1 MTRFSS
7 PVRCSSRAAYWPAS
21 AIRGRSAGASATTSR
36 PTTRALPAS
45 GSSSV
50 ARMRA
55 MVVLPGPL
63 GPSTPSTGARAP
75 RRSTPSSAR
84 VGPNDLTSPLTR
96 MAGAS
101 PASVFG
107 MRGRY
112 GAFRPGSVLDV
123 GDHRRVSDATTSS
136 RLLTLLS
143 LLQGRRD
150 WPGGELAERLDVS
163 GRTVRRDVERLRSLG
178 SPVESMTGPTG
189 GYQLRAG
196 TAMPPL
202 LLDDDE
208 AIAIAVGLRTAAG
221 GSISGIEETAVRA
234 LVKLEQ
240 VLPSHLRRRV
250 QALTA
255 ATQTLNVYGGPTV
268 DPQALTLLAAAV
280 RDHERVRFAYT
291 ARDRA
296 GTQREIEPHSLV
308 NAGRRWYLVAY
319 DCGREDWRTFR
330 VDRIER
336 PVSSGSR
343 FHPRELPAKDA
354 AAYVSRALQSYPSR
368 HEARVTVESPAA
380 DLQGRR
386 WLGGDLTPLGHDRCE
401 LRTSD
406 DNLDWLAMRIAML
419 SAPYTVHGP
428 PELIERLRAIA
439 QRISAGT

>member
-1 MTRFSS
+1 MSE
-7 PVRCSSRAAYWPAS
+7 
-21 AIRGRSAGASATTSR
+21 
-36 PTTRALPAS
+36 
-45 GSSSV
+45 
-50 ARMRA
+50 
-55 MVVLPGPL
+55 
-63 GPSTPSTGARAP
+63 
-75 RRSTPSSAR
+75 
-84 VGPNDLTSPLTR
+84 
-96 MAGAS
+96 
-101 PASVFG
+101 
-107 MRGRY
+107 
-112 GAFRPGSVLDV
+112 
-123 GDHRRVSDATTSS
+123 TTSS

-150 WPGGELAERLDVS
+150 WPGSELADRLEVS
-163 GRTVRRDVERLRSLG
+163 ARTVRRDVERLRSLG
-178 SPVESMTGPTG
+178 YPVESMTGPAG

-221 GSISGIEETAVRA
+221 GSVSGIEETAVRA

-268 DPQALTLLAAAV
+268 DPQALTVLAAAV

-296 GTQREIEPHSLV
+296 GSSRETEPHSLV
-308 NAGRRWYLVAY
+308 NAGRRWYLVAF

-330 VDRIER
+330 VDRIDG
-336 PVSSGSR
+336 PASTGAR

-354 AAYVSRALQSYPSR
+354 AAFVSRSLQSYPSR
-368 HEARVTVESPAA
+368 YEARVTVQCPAA

-386 WLGGDLTPLGHDRCE
+386 WLGGGITPLGEHRCE

-406 DNLDWLAMRIAML
+406 DGLDWLAMRIAMIPF
-419 SAPYTVHGP
+419 PYTVHEP
-428 PELIERLRAIA
+428 PEVIERLRVIA
-439 QRISAGT
+439 ERITTGTVRPVP

>member
-1 MTRFSS
+1 MSE
-7 PVRCSSRAAYWPAS
+7 
-21 AIRGRSAGASATTSR
+21 
-36 PTTRALPAS
+36 
-45 GSSSV
+45 
-50 ARMRA
+50 
-55 MVVLPGPL
+55 
-63 GPSTPSTGARAP
+63 
-75 RRSTPSSAR
+75 
-84 VGPNDLTSPLTR
+84 
-96 MAGAS
+96 
-101 PASVFG
+101 
-107 MRGRY
+107 
-112 GAFRPGSVLDV
+112 
-123 GDHRRVSDATTSS
+123 TTSS

-150 WPGGELAERLDVS
+150 WPGSELADRLEVS
-163 GRTVRRDVERLRSLG
+163 ARTVRRDVERLRSLG
-178 SPVESMTGPTG
+178 YPVESMTGPAG

-221 GSISGIEETAVRA
+221 GSVSGIEETAVRA

-268 DPQALTLLAAAV
+268 DPQTLTVLAAAV

-296 GTQREIEPHSLV
+296 GTSVAGVEETAVRALVKLEQVLPAHLRRRVQALGRATQTLNVYGGPTVDPQALTVLAAAVRDHERVRFAYTARDRAGSSRETEPHSLV
-308 NAGRRWYLVAY
+308 NAGRRWYLVAL

-330 VDRIER
+330 VDRIDG
-336 PVSSGSR
+336 PASTGAR

-354 AAYVSRALQSYPSR
+354 AAFVSRSLQSYPSR
-368 HEARVTVESPAA
+368 YEARITVECPASA
-380 DLQGRR
+380 LEGRR
-386 WLGGDLTPLGHDRCE
+386 WLGGDLTPLGEQRCE

-406 DNLDWLAMRIAML
+406 DNLDWLAMRIAMIP
-419 SAPYTVHGP
+419 APYTVHEP
-428 PELIERLRAIA
+428 PELVERLRAIA
-439 QRISAGT
+439 ERIVGAT